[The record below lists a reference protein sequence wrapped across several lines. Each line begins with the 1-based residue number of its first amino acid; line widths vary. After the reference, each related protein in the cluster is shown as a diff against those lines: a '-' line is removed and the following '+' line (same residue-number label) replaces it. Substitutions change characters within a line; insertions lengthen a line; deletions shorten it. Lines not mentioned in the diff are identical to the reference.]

1 MSIAYEKAV
10 AAQSEAANPRETRMV
25 SANAGSGKTRV
36 LVDRVS
42 RILLQGVEPEHILCL
57 TYTKAAA
64 TEMQDRLYDKLG
76 DWSILDEPELRSELA
91 KLLGEPFDDIA
102 LARRL
107 FAKALETPE
116 GLKVQTI
123 HAFCERVLARFPI
136 EAGIMPGFEPI
147 EDVEVTKLVREVR
160 DQILQQAMDTPN
172 GEINAALQTLSLKMA
187 DQTLDELFLKFA

>member
-1 MSIAYEKAV
+1 MITPYEKAV
-10 AAQSEAANPRETRMV
+10 AAQAEAANPRHTRMV

-42 RILLQGVEPEHILCL
+42 RILLQGVEPQHILCL

-64 TEMQDRLYDKLG
+64 TEMQDRLYEKLG
-76 DWSILDEPELRSELA
+76 NWSILEESALRKELNN
-91 KLLGEPFDDIA
+91 LLGKDFSDIA
-102 LARRL
+102 SARRL

-123 HAFCERVLARFPI
+123 HAFCERVLSRFPI

-147 EDVEVTKLVREVR
+147 EEWPMRGRKL
-160 DQILQQAMDTPN
+160 PN
-172 GEINAALQTLSLKMA
+172 GKPLAALMDSRCA
-187 DQTLDELFLKFA
+187 